1 MPVTIIAEAGVNH
14 NGDLEMAKQMAR
26 VAKDCGADIV
36 KYQTAVPELVA
47 SRFAEKAA
55 YQKETTGAGESQL
68 EMIRKLHFSF
78 EGHRELKEYCDS
90 IGIQYLSAAFDIPSV
105 RFLGTLGLPLLKI
118 PSGEITNLPYLEEIA
133 KLRTPVLLSTW
144 MSTLDE
150 ITDALGVLDDNGCPE
165 ATLLHCNTQYP
176 TPYEDANL
184 SAMME
189 LFDQFGLPVGLSD
202 HTPGWECDVAAAVL
216 GAQVI
221 EKHFTLDKTLSGPDQ
236 KASLDPAEFKA
247 MVDAVRHIEAAL
259 GDGHKHLTL
268 SEAPNR
274 TVARKSIVAARAIR
288 KGEAF
293 TADNLTTKRPGDGI
307 SPMRWY
313 EVLGK
318 TAVRDFAEDEKIEM
332 E

>member
-133 KLRTPVLLSTW
+133 KLRTPVLLSTG

-165 ATLLHCNTQYP
+165 ATILHCNTQYP

-184 SAMME
+184 TAMVE

-202 HTPGWECDVAAAVL
+202 HTPGWAAAVL
-216 GAQVI
+216 GAKVI
-221 EKHFTLDKTLSGPDQ
+221 EKHFTLDKTLPGPDQ

-274 TVARKSIVAARAIR
+274 AVARKSIVAARAIR
-288 KGEAF
+288 KGEVF